1 LYLPASP
8 GGASA
13 QTGQGQALPLQ
24 QTGQGQALPLQQ
36 TGQVQVLPL
45 QEGMVLD
52 RAAMMLESF
61 RERRAAGTLDSADT
75 ADLATRAAAD
85 FLSSSVDEGRY
96 LRDAITL
103 LCEISAL
110 PQPQLAHCG
119 VNGLFPE
126 LIERLNDAFKPG
138 CCDLYDRVMAQ
149 LIDFYRHQPR
159 AEKLDALLRGFGIA
173 SEADLLLRKARLSGT
188 NRREI
193 RNNVRKVIL
202 LSRITIGADVAV
214 TSVLMSTLQAAV
226 PQAEMVL
233 IGPLKLQEL
242 FEDHRGLRLRAVTYL
257 REGGVLD
264 RLTSWVDLVGVISQ
278 ETEGLSEDEV
288 WIVDP
293 DSRMTQLGLLPVT
306 SNERNY
312 FFFESRSYR
321 HPAIDR
327 LGELAAHWANQCWPI
342 PDRVGM
348 KHFPRV
354 APSAEALAFGAA
366 VAERLRG
373 RRHRHLVS
381 ISLGVGGNDR
391 KRVSAE
397 FEDLLVRALSQDAS
411 LVIDKGSTPEERD
424 QVNRLVRTLKLTG
437 SSIVEAKQGQP
448 IIWPASASEV
458 DVFTWEGGIGMFAGL
473 VAASD
478 QYVGYDSAG
487 QHIAAALGRP
497 TLTVFV
503 NASTPLFESRWRP
516 TGPTETRV
524 LSLTSEDLASKSVEE
539 ITHAVIALSREL
551 RQE

>member
-1 LYLPASP
+1 
-8 GGASA
+8 
-13 QTGQGQALPLQ
+13 
-24 QTGQGQALPLQQ
+24 
-36 TGQVQVLPL
+36 
-45 QEGMVLD
+45 MVLD

-119 VNGLFPE
+119 VKGLFPE
-126 LIERLNDAFKPG
+126 LIERLNDAFEPG

-149 LIDFYRHQPR
+149 IIDFYRHQPR
-159 AEKLDALLRGFGIA
+159 GEKLDALLRGFGIV
-173 SEADLLLRKARLSGT
+173 SEADLLLRKARLSKRSEGT

-193 RNNVRKVIL
+193 RNKVRKVIL

-214 TSVLMSTLQAAV
+214 TSVLMSALQAAV
-226 PQAEMVL
+226 PQAEVVL

-242 FEDHRGLRLRAVTYL
+242 FQDYRGLRLRAVTYQ

-264 RLTSWVDLVGVISQ
+264 RLTSWVDLVEAISQ

-306 SNERNY
+306 NNERNY
-312 FFFESRSYR
+312 FFFESRRYR

-327 LGELAAHWANQCWPI
+327 LGELAADWANQCWPI
-342 PDRVGM
+342 PDRMGM

-366 VAERLRG
+366 VADRLRG

-397 FEDLLVRALSQDAS
+397 FEDLLVSALSQDAS

-437 SSIVEAKQGQP
+437 SSVVEAKQGER

-478 QYVGYDSAG
+478 QFVGYDSAG

-524 LSLTSEDLASKSVEE
+524 LSLTREDVVSKSVEE
-539 ITHAVIALSREL
+539 ISHAAIALSRQL
-551 RQE
+551 RRPE